1 MIKQSSSLKFRI
13 RSNCP
18 KFRNTYRGR
27 SQDRQL
33 SSSPD
38 RRQNG
43 FRDSRSTSDSENES
57 YYNCEELLIIKINNS
72 YMSTRLKKKNSTR
85 LVKYNSARLSKGY
98 RNHYR
103 REDMLYKQFER
114 KK

>member
-38 RRQNG
+38 RSQNG
-43 FRDSRSTSDSENES
+43 FTYSRSTLDSKNES

-72 YMSTRLKKKNSTR
+72 YMSTRFKKNSTR